1 MPLVA
6 PISAAAGD
14 SADTASATAPVVVW
28 LRNELR
34 LCDNPLLQRGL
45 QLAKGNL
52 QLVVCL
58 DPREFQATTAFGSPK
73 VGELRKRFVE
83 ECLCDLRRRVAERGS
98 RLLVQ
103 QKAPEE
109 VLPALVSEGSTVL
122 ERAVERRVRKA
133 LEAKGAALEVVPAAG
148 ITDLVG
154 PEELQRAGV
163 PSGEEFPV
171 IFQRFFLPLRPFL
184 LEICQKGLSDAPVNL
199 PSASGA
205 ELEDE
210 ELRLTDAVP
219 GTDIR
224 GGETAGL
231 ERMTVWLNSGF
242 RSYKDTFRSLQG
254 DYSSRLGAHL
264 AYGCIS
270 PRRLVKEALSHGS
283 GQSSVHVEHFVY
295 EMCWRDFFRHTAA
308 ARRRKVA
315 ALEMR
320 RAFLSLDEQLAHR
333 ESAQCYF
340 EWELVQQAFDLDAVE
355 AVLRVGEWSL
365 QDFAGLLKQRICEVR
380 GVPTGRQKLLLGKL
394 EITEGQSWKSLGGPT
409 EVSVE
414 ILPEARWTWD
424 LAIENGHGF
433 VVRSLLSAKAQLT
446 ANCLHLA
453 LHLAVQREHMEIL
466 DCMLATRA
474 DINQPL
480 NGLTPLQ
487 SASAKGSTQIVRALL
502 ASAANVDAQS
512 RDTGETA
519 LHLASN
525 DDVARELF
533 AAKASPDVA
542 DHLGAKASDVRCGAS
557 GLSKYENEN

>member
-1 MPLVA
+1 MPLHGQNGQ
-6 PISAAAGD
+6 PAAGD

-73 VGELRKRFVE
+73 AVGELRKRFVAQRIEVE

-122 ERAVERRVRKA
+122 VTAQVCSEERAVERRVRKA

-308 ARRRKVA
+308 RWGTGLFHVAGPAECGAHGMSSESSWKRDLGAERRWKEGSTGVPLVDAAMRELNETGYIGNLARQFA
-315 ALEMR
+315 A
-320 RAFLSLDEQLAHR
+320 AFLIE
-333 ESAQCYF
+333 
-340 EWELVQQAFDLDAVE
+340 DLQIDW
-355 AVLRVGEWSL
+355 RVGADWFEATLVDYDVHSNWGQWARS
-365 QDFAGLLKQRICEVR
+365 AGV
-380 GVPTGRQKLLLGKL
+380 VPTNEAKRNRV
-394 EITEGQSWKSLGGPT
+394 GGTRYYDLAMQRP
-409 EVSVE
+409 EVSDYVRNW
-414 ILPEARWTWD
+414 LPE
-424 LAIENGHGF
+424 
-433 VVRSLLSAKAQLT
+433 
-446 ANCLHLA
+446 
-453 LHLAVQREHMEIL
+453 
-466 DCMLATRA
+466 
-474 DINQPL
+474 
-480 NGLTPLQ
+480 LQ
-487 SASAKGSTQIVRALL
+487 
-502 ASAANVDAQS
+502 
-512 RDTGETA
+512 
-519 LHLASN
+519 
-525 DDVARELF
+525 
-533 AAKASPDVA
+533 DVA
-542 DHLGAKASDVRCGAS
+542 DEELFSPWTNSWPIGKVLSATSNGSSYSKPLISMRLKQYFESVSGAS
-557 GLSKYENEN
+557 RLRGLPSPRRAKKGKGQRKGGGAPRATAALRWATSDSRFHGS